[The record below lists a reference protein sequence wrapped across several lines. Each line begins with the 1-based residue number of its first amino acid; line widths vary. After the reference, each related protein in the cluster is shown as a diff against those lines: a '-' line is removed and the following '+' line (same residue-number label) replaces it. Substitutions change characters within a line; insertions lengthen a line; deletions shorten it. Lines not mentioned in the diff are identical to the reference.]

1 MQFTWQNQDEQNA
14 GIKKFL
20 GAHGVSHRMYNDVK
34 STGTILVNGNAVGL
48 DYKLVVGDEV
58 TVIFPPETSDD
69 EVAFSYEA
77 IDVIYEDNNWL
88 VVNKIAGLTSV
99 PGPSNRVDT
108 LVNRIKGYLKKR
120 GSTDLR
126 PHLITRLDRFTSGI
140 VLVAKNRLANSLAN
154 QQVAQHKID
163 KMYYAVVDGT
173 GLDEHGMIDKPIGR
187 VGDNFRREVIEDGQN
202 AKTEYWKVEEFD
214 DATLVRLK
222 LHTGRTHQIRVHMT
236 SLGHPLLGDELYQ
249 GPLDRGIDRQALHA
263 YYLEFNDELANQV
276 RTFEIEL
283 PTDMKS
289 VVKEDHND

>member
-1 MQFTWQNQDEQNA
+1 
-14 GIKKFL
+14 
-20 GAHGVSHRMYNDVK
+20 MYNDVK
-34 STGTILVNGNAVGL
+34 STGTILVNGNVVGL
-48 DYKLVVGDEV
+48 DYKIAVGDEV

-69 EVAFSYEA
+69 EVAFSDEP
-77 IDVIYEDNNWL
+77 IDVIYEDDNWL
-88 VVNKIAGLTSV
+88 VVNKPAGLTSV

-108 LVNRIKGYLKKR
+108 LVNRIKGYLKKQ

-163 KMYYAVVDGT
+163 KMYYAVVDGI
-173 GLDEHGMIDKPIGR
+173 GLNDHGMIDKPIGR
-187 VGDNFRREVIEDGQN
+187 VGDNFRREVTEDGQK
-202 AKTEYWKVEEFD
+202 AKTEYWKVSEFD

-249 GPLDRGIDRQALHA
+249 GPLDRGIERQALHA
-263 YYLEFNDELANQV
+263 YYIQFNDELANQV
-276 RTFEIEL
+276 RTFEVEL
-283 PTDMKS
+283 PADMKS
-289 VVKEDHND
+289 VVKEDYND

>member
-34 STGTILVNGNAVGL
+34 STGTILVNGNAVDL
-48 DYKLVVGDEV
+48 SYKLAVGDEV

-69 EVAFSYEA
+69 EVAFSDEP
-77 IDVIYEDNNWL
+77 IDVIYEDDNWL
-88 VVNKIAGLTSV
+88 VVNKPAGLTSV

-120 GSTDLR
+120 GSIDLR

-154 QQVAQHKID
+154 QQIAQHKID
-163 KMYYAVVDGT
+163 KMYYAVVDGI
-173 GLDEHGMIDKPIGR
+173 GLNDHGMIDKPIGR
-187 VGDNFRREVIEDGQN
+187 VGDNFRREVIETGQN
-202 AKTEYWKVEEFD
+202 ARTEYWKIGEFD
-214 DATLVRLK
+214 DSTLVRLK

-263 YYLEFNDELANQV
+263 YYLRFNDELTNQV

-283 PTDMKS
+283 PEDMKS
-289 VVKEDHND
+289 LVKEDQND